1 MRRAPDVLGCGE
13 EITNG
18 SDQPVSSRGFDLKQE
33 ARWRADIQSL
43 VFPIG
48 DHAASCA
55 VHRGAFRTLLGAE
68 PTREACLTYFA
79 KFEEAFL
86 AAALLKIACKGIPA
100 GTNLHL
106 TSRDIARKLLESK
119 QIERGEQ

>member
-1 MRRAPDVLGCGE
+1 MKE
-13 EITNG
+13 
-18 SDQPVSSRGFDLKQE
+18 K
-33 ARWRADIQSL
+33 ARWRTDIHSL

-55 VHRGAFRTLLGAE
+55 VHRGAFRTLLRAE
-68 PTREACLTYFA
+68 PTRETCLAYFEN
-79 KFEEAFL
+79 FEEAFR
-86 AAALLKIACKGIPA
+86 AAALLKIARKRIPA

-106 TSRDIARKLLESK
+106 TSRDIARKLVVSK

>member
-1 MRRAPDVLGCGE
+1 M
-13 EITNG
+13 
-18 SDQPVSSRGFDLKQE
+18 KQQ

-43 VFPIG
+43 VFPIR

-55 VHRGAFRTLLGAE
+55 VHCGAFRTLLGAL
-68 PTREACLTYFA
+68 PTEEACLAYFA
-79 KFEEAFL
+79 TFEEAFR
-86 AAALLKIACKGIPA
+86 AAALLKIARKGIPA

-119 QIERGEQ
+119 QIRPGEQ

>member
-1 MRRAPDVLGCGE
+1 LNEKV
-13 EITNG
+13 
-18 SDQPVSSRGFDLKQE
+18 
-33 ARWRADIQSL
+33 RWRADIQSL

-48 DHAASCA
+48 EHAAICA

-68 PTREACLTYFA
+68 PTQEACLAYFA
-79 KFEEAFL
+79 KFEEAFR
-86 AAALLKIACKGIPA
+86 AAARLKIARKGIPT

-119 QIERGEQ
+119 QIGLGEQSGEQ

>member
-1 MRRAPDVLGCGE
+1 MRRAPDVLGCRE

-18 SDQPVSSRGFDLKQE
+18 SDQPASSRGFDLKQE

-43 VFPIG
+43 IFPIG

-55 VHRGAFRTLLGAE
+55 VHRGAFRTLLRAA
-68 PTREACLTYFA
+68 PTQEACLAYFA
-79 KFEEAFL
+79 KFEVAFR
-86 AAALLKIACKGIPA
+86 AAARLKIARKGIPA

-106 TSRDIARKLLESK
+106 TSRDIARKLLE
-119 QIERGEQ
+119 